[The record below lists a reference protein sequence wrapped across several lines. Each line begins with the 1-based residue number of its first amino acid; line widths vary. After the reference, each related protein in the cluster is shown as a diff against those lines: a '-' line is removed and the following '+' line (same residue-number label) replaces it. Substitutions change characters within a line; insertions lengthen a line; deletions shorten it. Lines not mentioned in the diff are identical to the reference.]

1 MYNQSYVQ
9 YSSTPYVT
17 RPHVEEQPRV
27 TARTTQQ
34 QSALPPPP
42 PAFTAP
48 PQQNPPHQQPHGG
61 NTVVQ
66 PAQPVPPVQLAQPVV
81 QPQAVQDNMVDR
93 LMEMMQDQFGLKPKE
108 QAYMYR
114 KPYPEAYDRIPMPAR
129 YKVPDFTKF
138 SGQDNTSTVE
148 HISRFLVQ
156 CGEAAVEDAL
166 KIRLFRLS
174 LSGSVFA
181 WFSSLPA
188 NSIVQ

>member
-1 MYNQSYVQ
+1 MSQDRMLKNSLVLQRRLH
-9 YSSTPYVT
+9 SSSQL
-17 RPHVEEQPRV
+17 RLLLHLLHHLSKIHLISSHR
-27 TARTTQQ
+27 
-34 QSALPPPP
+34 
-42 PAFTAP
+42 
-48 PQQNPPHQQPHGG
+48 GG

-166 KIRLFRLS
+166 KIRLFPLS